1 MLILTRK
8 LGEAINIGGEI
19 KVIILD
25 MKGSSVRIGVEAPRN
40 ITVHRSEIYE
50 LIHEQNRQAAMMP
63 EITLAE
69 IMGHLQKEG

>member
-19 KVIILD
+19 KVMILD